1 MVALVAAALAFV
13 QASSVP
19 AAADVRARLA
29 AYEQRLART
38 QSPDPAE
45 LGDIARVVIEQARR
59 SPKFA
64 VWTEAC
70 ASTVV
75 PDSDTCGP
83 RLWAVLNRQTETRAA
98 RAEAA
103 SALVARGDAA
113 AADALADALK
123 GTPASALAPLAPI
136 LAELPAK
143 RAVPLLVRLSQSSS
157 PADQGL
163 ACRYLGGFDQ
173 AESRDAIRAIVAANP
188 PGTEPWL
195 LCMIAQAQLH
205 ETNTPGAVLGYAH
218 SLPPSGLLYAGSVML
233 QLGDG
238 SAVQVLTDLT
248 HRGTMSERLQAAALL
263 ADRAPDVAAV
273 VVDQALAASDA
284 ALRADALS
292 VERRLKRDPSVVVR
306 GMLVDATEIVRIRAA
321 EDIRDWVGRQ
331 KR

>member
-103 SALVARGDAA
+103 SALVARGD
-113 AADALADALK
+113 
-123 GTPASALAPLAPI
+123 
-136 LAELPAK
+136 
-143 RAVPLLVRLSQSSS
+143 
-157 PADQGL
+157 
-163 ACRYLGGFDQ
+163 
-173 AESRDAIRAIVAANP
+173 
-188 PGTEPWL
+188 
-195 LCMIAQAQLH
+195 
-205 ETNTPGAVLGYAH
+205 
-218 SLPPSGLLYAGSVML
+218 
-233 QLGDG
+233 
-238 SAVQVLTDLT
+238 
-248 HRGTMSERLQAAALL
+248 
-263 ADRAPDVAAV
+263 
-273 VVDQALAASDA
+273 
-284 ALRADALS
+284 
-292 VERRLKRDPSVVVR
+292 
-306 GMLVDATEIVRIRAA
+306 
-321 EDIRDWVGRQ
+321 
-331 KR
+331 